1 MTKTTQV
8 SKESLDPISVARQ
21 KAIDLANAAER
32 AIKDARMA
40 EMEYKIL
47 IQQLYLDNRLVTDCR
62 VDLASGVVT
71 WPEEP
76 TEAAEEP
83 GFVKYGE
90 DV

>member
-8 SKESLDPISVARQ
+8 SKESLDPISGARQ

-90 DV
+90 EV